1 MRWIRVG
8 EGRWEDAF
16 SSLIRRGE
24 QLLAEALEAVR
35 PVVEGVRSGG
45 DRALLDFTER
55 FDGVRLREED
65 LSLGR
70 EELRRALSEI
80 TPALRG
86 ALEEVAERVR
96 VYHEHQKERSWLW
109 TGDDG
114 RVFGELV
121 MPLESVGIY
130 VPGGGALYPSSA
142 LMTAIPARV
151 AGVGRIVMCSPPG
164 RDGSLHPAIL
174 AAAALGGVHE
184 LYRVGGAQAVAAM
197 ALGTERIRAVEKVVG
212 PGGLYP
218 TAAKKL
224 LYGEV
229 DIDMLAGPSEV
240 VVVADG
246 SAVASLAAAD
256 LLAQAEHDE
265 AARAFLITLEEGLG
279 REVEAE
285 VERQLKSL
293 PRAAI
298 ARRALEQGGAICL
311 VRSIEEAASLAN
323 RLAPE
328 HLELQLERPWEALPL
343 FKAAGAIFLGPWS
356 PVAAGDYGAG
366 PNHVLPTGS
375 GARWGSPLGVYHF
388 LKRTSLLALTQEG
401 LREIS
406 RSATQ
411 LAELE
416 GLGGHARALLLRE
429 SLQKRH

>member
-8 EGRWEDAF
+8 EGGWEDSF
-16 SSLIRRGE
+16 SSLIKRGE
-24 QLLAEALEAVR
+24 KLIAEAVEAVR
-35 PVVEGVRSGG
+35 PVVEGVRHGG
-45 DRALLDFTER
+45 DKALLDFTER

-65 LSLGR
+65 LALGQ
-70 EELRRALSEI
+70 EEMRRALSEI
-80 TPALRG
+80 DPALRG
-86 ALEEVAERVR
+86 ALEEIAERIR

-109 TGDDG
+109 TGEDG

-121 MPLESVGIY
+121 VPLESVGIY
-130 VPGGGALYPSSA
+130 VPGGGALYPSSV
-142 LMTAIPARV
+142 LMSAIPARV
-151 AGVGRIVMCSPPG
+151 ASVKRIVVCSPPG
-164 RDGSLHPAIL
+164 RDGSLHPALL
-174 AAAALGGVHE
+174 AAAAIAGIHE

-197 ALGTERIRAVEKVVG
+197 ALGTGRIRAVEKVVG

-240 VVVADG
+240 AVVADG
-246 SAVASLAAAD
+246 SARASFVAAD

-265 AARAFLITLEEGLG
+265 AARAILITLDEDLG

-285 VERQLKSL
+285 LERQLKSL
-293 PRAAI
+293 PRAPV
-298 ARRALEQGGAICL
+298 ARRAIEEGGAICL
-311 VRSIEEAASLAN
+311 VRSIEEAASLTN

-366 PNHVLPTGS
+366 PNHVLPTGG

-388 LKRTSLLALTQEG
+388 LKRTSLLALTREG
-401 LREIS
+401 LREVS
-406 RSATQ
+406 RSAAL

-416 GLGGHARALLLRE
+416 GLGGHVRALLLRE
-429 SLQKRH
+429 SP